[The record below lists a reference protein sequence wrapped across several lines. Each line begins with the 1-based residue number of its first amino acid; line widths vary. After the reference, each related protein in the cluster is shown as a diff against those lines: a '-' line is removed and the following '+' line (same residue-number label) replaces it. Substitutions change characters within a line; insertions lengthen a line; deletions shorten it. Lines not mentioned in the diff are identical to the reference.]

1 MGFSTT
7 EFKEWLSMQDDIRAQ
22 LIRQFPSEVVETA
35 DAEGTLYYACP
46 TCRRPVAM
54 RQEKCIGC
62 GQVLSWEGIR
72 RNNERK
78 GLCKGRIEFDLPID
92 FTPGDCRKCPLSYI
106 GRQGDENVYECPL
119 NLRGSCKLQIVD

>member
-1 MGFSTT
+1 
-7 EFKEWLSMQDDIRAQ
+7 MQDDIRAQ

-62 GQVLSWEGIR
+62 GLCADACPKHVVRLRDDIAYICDT
-72 RNNERK
+72 
-78 GLCKGRIEFDLPID
+78 CKGDPNCVK
-92 FTPGDCRKCPLSYI
+92 TCPHNALTF
-106 GRQGDENVYECPL
+106 
-119 NLRGSCKLQIVD
+119 K